1 MSTLNYLGVI
11 ERYREHRAGLQE
23 LLASILGGIATP
35 ELIGNSAA
43 LRETMHA
50 LTAYYPFAD
59 LIYTL
64 DQHGVQT
71 SDNISNEKNPR
82 HTRRAALTLETRQR
96 EVNTAAMK
104 PRHVQSGQGS
114 DRSQRPYFQAARN
127 TNEVVVTEPYLSCA
141 SNKLCISAVVRLH
154 DNVNG
159 QPGYL
164 VLDLDLAKT
173 IAIFM
178 GDSSRGRFQPLFKF
192 IYIMIVLGLLSVVA
206 VLLYS
211 AFTDIAAL
219 FQVGH
224 TLEAIKL
231 KPFSVIIF
239 LTLALAIFD
248 LGKTILEE
256 EVLMHKDILRHS
268 STRRTITR
276 FIAAILIA
284 VSIEALM
291 LMFKGAL
298 NNGEEALH
306 GVWMMLTAVGL
317 LVGLG
322 LYVYCGARAEA
333 ILLGLR
339 K

>member
-1 MSTLNYLGVI
+1 MNYISVI

-23 LLASILGGIATP
+23 LLASILSGIAAT
-35 ELIGNSAA
+35 ELIGDPAG
-43 LRETMHA
+43 LRKTMQS

-64 DQHGVQT
+64 DQNGIQT

-82 HTRRAALTLETRQR
+82 HTRRAALTLKSRQR
-96 EVNTAAMK
+96 DNIGREAEPHYTG
-104 PRHVQSGQGS
+104 SGLGR
-114 DRSQRPYFQAARN
+114 DRGQRPYFILARN
-127 TNEVVVTEPYLSCA
+127 KDKTVVTEPYLSSA
-141 SNKLCISAVVRLH
+141 SNKLCMSAAVQLH
-154 DNVNG
+154 DKVTE
-159 QPGYL
+159 QPYYL
-164 VLDLDLAKT
+164 VLDFDLAKT
-173 IAIFM
+173 IAFLM
-178 GDSSRGRFQPLFKF
+178 GDSSRERFQPLFKS
-192 IYIMIVLGLLSVVA
+192 IYVLIVLGLFSVVA

-211 AFTDIAAL
+211 AFTDLATL
-219 FQVGH
+219 FQAGH
-224 TLEAIKL
+224 TLEAIQL

-284 VSIEALM
+284 VSIEGLM

-298 NNGEEALH
+298 NNGVETLQ

-322 LYVYCGARAEA
+322 LYVYFGARAEA